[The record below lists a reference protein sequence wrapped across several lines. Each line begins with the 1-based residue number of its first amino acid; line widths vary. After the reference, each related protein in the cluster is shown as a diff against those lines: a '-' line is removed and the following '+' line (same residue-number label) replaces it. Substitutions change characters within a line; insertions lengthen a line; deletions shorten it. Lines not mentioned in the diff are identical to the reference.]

1 MMTTNGKSS
10 HPPSAKS
17 SRPPN
22 GTQSSAPPRAGSAS
36 IAPPH
41 AGSAST
47 RPGAGAAGAAGGKR
61 KRLRKEEI
69 IAQATRLFAERGY
82 EGASMGDLAERVG
95 LRKASLFHHFASK
108 DVLYATVLTQLVEG
122 VKVAIL
128 SAAKAEGSF
137 AERLD
142 SLTDALTATLGAQ
155 PHAARL
161 LIREA
166 MDWGPVMKE
175 GPAASINDVLAA
187 SLEFA
192 KAGQREGAFNPE
204 VDPTHV
210 IVSLIGIHFMPFVIG
225 ETVERFT
232 GTSPFHASF
241 IEERKTAVRMQS
253 RDLILVKKP
262 KK

>member
-1 MMTTNGKSS
+1 MG
-10 HPPSAKS
+10 AKS

-22 GTQSSAPPRAGSAS
+22 GKSSHPPVAAPTAR
-36 IAPPH
+36 
-41 AGSAST
+41 
-47 RPGAGAAGAAGGKR
+47 KR

-69 IAQATRLFAERGY
+69 VAEATRLFAERGY

-95 LRKASLFHHFASK
+95 LRKASLFHHFPSK
-108 DVLYATVLTQLVEG
+108 DVLYATVLTELMDG
-122 VKVAIL
+122 VKAAIV
-128 SAAKAEGSF
+128 SAAMAEGSF

-142 SLTDALTATLGAQ
+142 ALTDALTATLGAQ

-175 GPAASINDVLAA
+175 SLGRTVNDVLAA

-192 KAGQREGAFNPE
+192 KAGQREGVFNPE
-204 VDPTHV
+204 LDPTHV
-210 IVSLIGIHFMPFVIG
+210 IVSMVGIHFIPFVIG
-225 ETVERFT
+225 DTVERFT
-232 GTSPFHASF
+232 GTSPFHPAF
-241 IEERKTAVRMQS
+241 LEDRKAAVRMQV
-253 RDLILVKKP
+253 RDLVLARKP

>member
-1 MMTTNGKSS
+1 VIITNGKSS
-10 HPPSAKS
+10 HPPTAKS

-22 GTQSSAPPRAGSAS
+22 GKSSTPPKVTTSVPPKVPSAQPV
-36 IAPPH
+36 AV
-41 AGSAST
+41 AVA
-47 RPGAGAAGAAGGKR
+47 RKR

-69 IAQATRLFAERGY
+69 VAEATRLFAERGY

-95 LRKASLFHHFASK
+95 LRKASLFHHFPSK
-108 DVLYATVLTQLVEG
+108 DVLYATVLTELLEN
-122 VKVAIL
+122 VKKAIL
-128 SAAKAEGSF
+128 SAAMAEGSF

-142 SLTDALTATLGAQ
+142 ALTDALTATLGAQ

-175 GPAASINDVLAA
+175 GLGRTINDVLAA

-192 KAGQREGAFNPE
+192 KAGQREGEFNPE
-204 VDPTHV
+204 LDPTHV
-210 IVSLIGIHFMPFVIG
+210 IVSLIGVHFMPFAIG
-225 ETVERFT
+225 DIVERFT
-232 GTSPFHASF
+232 GTSPFQASF
-241 IEERKTAVRMQS
+241 VEDRRAALKMQV
-253 RDLILVKKP
+253 RDLVLAKK

>member
-1 MMTTNGKSS
+1 VITTNG
-10 HPPSAKS
+10 KS

-22 GTQSSAPPRAGSAS
+22 GKSSLPPKVPSAPPISAS
-36 IAPPH
+36 
-41 AGSAST
+41 
-47 RPGAGAAGAAGGKR
+47 GAGGRKR
-61 KRLRKEEI
+61 KRPRKEEI
-69 IAQATRLFAERGY
+69 VAAATRLFAERGY

-95 LRKASLFHHFASK
+95 LRKASLFHHFPSK
-108 DVLYATVLTQLVEG
+108 DVLYATVLTDLMEK

-128 SAAKAEGSF
+128 SAATAQGSF
-137 AERLD
+137 ASRLD
-142 SLTDALTATLGAQ
+142 GLTDALTSALGAQ

-175 GPAASINDVLAA
+175 HLGRTVNDVLAA

-204 VDPTHV
+204 LDATHLV
-210 IVSLIGIHFMPFVIG
+210 VSMIGIHFMPFAISDI
-225 ETVERFT
+225 VERFT
-232 GTSPFHASF
+232 GTSPFLASF
-241 IEERKTAVRMQS
+241 VEDRKTAVRMQV
-253 RDLILVKKP
+253 RDLVLAKKP

>member
-1 MMTTNGKSS
+1 VIIMNGKSS
-10 HPPSAKS
+10 HPPTAKS

-22 GTQSSAPPRAGSAS
+22 GKSSTPPKVTTSVPPKVSSAPPQITVAG
-36 IAPPH
+36 
-41 AGSAST
+41 
-47 RPGAGAAGAAGGKR
+47 PGGRKR

-69 IAQATRLFAERGY
+69 IAEATRLFAERGY

-95 LRKASLFHHFASK
+95 LRKASLFHHFPSK
-108 DVLYATVLTQLVEG
+108 DVLYATVLAELMDN
-122 VKVAIL
+122 VKSAIV
-128 SAAKAEGSF
+128 SAAMAEGSF

-142 SLTDALTATLGAQ
+142 ALTDALTSTLAAQ

-166 MDWGPVMKE
+166 MDWGPAMKANL
-175 GPAASINDVLAA
+175 GRTVNDVLAA

-192 KAGQREGAFNPE
+192 KAGQREGVFDPE
-204 VDPTHV
+204 LDPTHV
-210 IVSLIGIHFMPFVIG
+210 IVSLIGLHFMPFAIG
-225 ETVERFT
+225 DIVERFT

-241 IEERKTAVRMQS
+241 VEARKAALKMQV
-253 RDLILVKKP
+253 RDLVLAKK